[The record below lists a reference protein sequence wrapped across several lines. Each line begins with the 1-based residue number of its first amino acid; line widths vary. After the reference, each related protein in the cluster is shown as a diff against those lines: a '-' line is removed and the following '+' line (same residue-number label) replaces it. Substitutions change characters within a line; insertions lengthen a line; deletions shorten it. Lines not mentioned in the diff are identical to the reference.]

1 MQDAFANQSQQKA
14 HQATINGKFNNEI
27 VPLIDA
33 EGNEMTSDE
42 GIRAN
47 SSVEKLATLKQYL
60 KSKVRS
66 QVAMLLV

>member
-1 MQDAFANQSQQKA
+1 
-14 HQATINGKFNNEI
+14 
-27 VPLIDA
+27 
-33 EGNEMTSDE
+33 MTSDE